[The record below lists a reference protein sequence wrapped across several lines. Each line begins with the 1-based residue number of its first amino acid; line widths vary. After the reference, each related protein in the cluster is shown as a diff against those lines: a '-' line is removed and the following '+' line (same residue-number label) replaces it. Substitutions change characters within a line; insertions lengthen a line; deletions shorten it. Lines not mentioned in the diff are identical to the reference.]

1 MMWLLLILGARLHR
15 LTSKP
20 SSAFPVSILQSSV
33 KLTKEPPSGLRSNIR
48 SSMMNDIVTESL
60 FYDGVCAGPAAV
72 AWKKLLF
79 SLCLFHATVQ
89 ERRSFGSIGWNVPYG
104 FSESDIRISLRQ
116 LRTVF
121 ALWNKPTLY
130 NNETGEEEK
139 EQVVT
144 GGEKATEQAKEET
157 MEKEEAAAL
166 NKEED
171 VTSEAWVQQ
180 VKEVQSTIP
189 WKALRYT
196 IGACNYG
203 GRVTDSKDRVR
214 LKPLLLRLLLCLL
227 LRLLLRGHRSC

>member
-1 MMWLLLILGARLHR
+1 MMWLLLILDARLHR

-144 GGEKATEQAKEET
+144 GGEKATEQAKEKT
-157 MEKEEAAAL
+157 TEKEEAAL

-214 LKPLLLRLLLCLL
+214 LKPLLFVAFVVA
-227 LRLLLRGHRSC
+227 

>member
-144 GGEKATEQAKEET
+144 GGEKATEQAKEKT
-157 MEKEEAAAL
+157 TEKEEAAAL

-214 LKPLLLRLLLCLL
+214 LKPLLLRLLL
-227 LRLLLRGHRSC
+227 RGHRSC

>member
-1 MMWLLLILGARLHR
+1 
-15 LTSKP
+15 
-20 SSAFPVSILQSSV
+20 
-33 KLTKEPPSGLRSNIR
+33 
-48 SSMMNDIVTESL
+48 MNDIVTESL

-144 GGEKATEQAKEET
+144 GGEKATEQAKEKT

-214 LKPLLLRLLLCLL
+214 LKPLLLRLLL
-227 LRLLLRGHRSC
+227 RRHRSC

>member
-1 MMWLLLILGARLHR
+1 

-144 GGEKATEQAKEET
+144 GGKEQKGPGRSAKKATEET
-157 MEKEEAAAL
+157 KEEAAAQ
-166 NKEED
+166 NQEED

-227 LRLLLRGHRSC
+227 LRGHRSC

>member
-1 MMWLLLILGARLHR
+1 
-15 LTSKP
+15 
-20 SSAFPVSILQSSV
+20 
-33 KLTKEPPSGLRSNIR
+33 
-48 SSMMNDIVTESL
+48 MMNDIVTESL

-214 LKPLLLRLLLCLL
+214 LKPLLLRLLL
-227 LRLLLRGHRSC
+227 RAHLLRGHRSCCTC

>member
-1 MMWLLLILGARLHR
+1 
-15 LTSKP
+15 
-20 SSAFPVSILQSSV
+20 
-33 KLTKEPPSGLRSNIR
+33 
-48 SSMMNDIVTESL
+48 MNDIVTESL

-157 MEKEEAAAL
+157 TEKEEAAA
-166 NKEED
+166 
-171 VTSEAWVQQ
+171 SEQ
-180 VKEVQSTIP
+180 
-189 WKALRYT
+189 
-196 IGACNYG
+196 
-203 GRVTDSKDRVR
+203 
-214 LKPLLLRLLLCLL
+214 
-227 LRLLLRGHRSC
+227 